1 MRTIDI
7 SNSDNVIDSREVIAK
22 LEALSEERGDLQQA
36 IDDAKEALNEEE
48 GDEKEAMQEDYDAA
62 VDALESWDIDN
73 KAELD
78 ALQALNDDA
87 EGYAEDWRHGATL
100 VKENYFPEYCK
111 ELLDDIGDLPRDL
124 PDYIVIDWDATA
136 ENLKADYTEVDFD
149 GEAYLVR

>member
-36 IDDAKEALNEEE
+36 IDDAKESLDEEE